1 VLARGG
7 VIDKRDAG
15 LGGEMF
21 ILIHGASHSSRC
33 WDRVSSLL
41 DAEVLA
47 IDLPG
52 RGHHPAP
59 LDRLRLADFIE
70 SAIDDIES
78 SEATDAVVV
87 GHSMAGLS
95 IAGIVDR
102 VHDRLRHIVF
112 LSCTIP
118 RHGES
123 MVTTLPADLGKL
135 AELAVPDPAG
145 VFPGKKVIVQT
156 MCEGMDEDQTAFTLD
171 VCVPEAY
178 WPMRDPVDLSGLRHP
193 VPRTW
198 VKLLRD
204 RTPSPEQA
212 EEFAERAR
220 CVDFVELDTG
230 HFPMITHPTA
240 LAGVLNE
247 LHNA

>member
-1 VLARGG
+1 
-7 VIDKRDAG
+7 
-15 LGGEMF
+15 MF

-33 WDRVSSLL
+33 WDRIIGLL
-41 DAEVLA
+41 DAPVLA

-52 RGHHPAP
+52 RGRHPGP
-59 LDRLRLADFIE
+59 LDQLHLADFIE
-70 SAIDDIES
+70 SAVGDIEG
-78 SEATDAVVV
+78 SEATDAVLV

-102 VHDRLRHIVF
+102 VHDRLRHIAF

-118 RHGES
+118 RDGES
-123 MVTTLPADLGKL
+123 MVSTLPPDLAKL

-156 MCEGMDEDQTAFTLD
+156 MCEGMDEEQTSFTVD

-198 VKLLRD
+198 LKLLRD
-204 RTPSPEQA
+204 RSPSPEQA
-212 EEFAERAR
+212 EVFAAR
-220 CVDFVELDTG
+220 VGCRDVVELDTG
-230 HFPMITHPTA
+230 HFPMITHPHE
-240 LAGVLNE
+240 LASLINE
-247 LHNA
+247 IHSR